1 MGRSS
6 SSSSVKPADDLR
18 LTENQIAEFRQ
29 AFVLF
34 DKDGDGH
41 VTLKELQILFSSM
54 GQNPTEEE
62 LKGMIAEVDADG
74 SGEMEFEEV
83 HARRGRT
90 LTLPL
95 PRACA
100 AGAFSAHPPHRFYR
114 AQFCRLMI
122 KNGKKDESEETLR
135 EAFKILDKDGSG
147 EITKDELRGVLNAF
161 SQSGEEISDADID
174 AMIKEADVDGDGSI
188 SFDEVRHAAACLLA
202 PRARPLIARDSCR

>member
-1 MGRSS
+1 
-6 SSSSVKPADDLR
+6 
-18 LTENQIAEFRQ
+18 
-29 AFVLF
+29 
-34 DKDGDGH
+34 
-41 VTLKELQILFSSM
+41 
-54 GQNPTEEE
+54 
-62 LKGMIAEVDADG
+62 
-74 SGEMEFEEV
+74 
-83 HARRGRT
+83 
-90 LTLPL
+90 
-95 PRACA
+95 
-100 AGAFSAHPPHRFYR
+100 
-114 AQFCRLMI
+114 MI